1 MSEFD
6 VIDVTTLGDTE
17 RQVVVMNNLTE
28 AFIGPES
35 KARELFPTAFACTP
49 RESSPAAEQ
58 TPPGSLLSEAS
69 AFACGSA
76 L

>member
-17 RQVVVMNNLTE
+17 RQVIVMNNLAE
-28 AFIGPES
+28 VFRGPES
-35 KARELFPTAFACTP
+35 KARELFPTEFACTP
-49 RESSPAAEQ
+49 RESSLAAEK
-58 TPPGSLLSEAS
+58 TPPGSLLSEAT